1 MPDPL
6 ASIDKEVLQDDLI
19 GGWHLYIVKCCN
31 GTLYT
36 GITTDVDR
44 RFAEH
49 QKGGVKA
56 ARYLRGKGPL
66 ELVYQIVA
74 GDRAHASVLEYRVK
88 SLSKIAKQELIAGRL
103 DLATVWSAAFAQSNE
118 ATRG

>member
-1 MPDPL
+1 MSDSLTSKKKQVIPTEPSV
-6 ASIDKEVLQDDLI
+6 A
-19 GGWHLYIVKCCN
+19 WHLYIVKCRN

-49 QKGGVKA
+49 QKGGLKA

-66 ELVYQIVA
+66 ELVFRTVA
-74 GDRAHASVLEYRVK
+74 GDRAQASVLEYRIK
-88 SLSKIAKQELIAGRL
+88 ALSRAAKQELIAGKM
-103 DLATVWSAAFAQSNE
+103 DVAEAHSVAPVESNHAQ
-118 ATRG
+118 RD